1 MDLAADHLVAIF
13 VFGLLL
19 WWQKLNETD
28 LMAGIYGRMVV
39 PLQFI
44 FARAIGKSD
53 GAFIDR
59 SRCFLFSTFVKSI

>member
-1 MDLAADHLVAIF
+1 MDLAADHLLAIS

-28 LMAGIYGRMVV
+28 LMAGIYGRMLV
-39 PLQFI
+39 PLQ

-53 GAFIDR
+53 GGLIDR